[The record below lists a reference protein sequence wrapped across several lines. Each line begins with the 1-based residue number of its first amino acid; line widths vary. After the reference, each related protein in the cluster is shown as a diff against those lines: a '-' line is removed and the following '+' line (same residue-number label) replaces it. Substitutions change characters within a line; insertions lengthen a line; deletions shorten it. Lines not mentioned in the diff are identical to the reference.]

1 MSKWIIEGGIP
12 LAGTI
17 QASGSKNSALPI
29 LAATILLKGESV
41 ISNVPN
47 LIDVRVMLK
56 MLNELGLRAE
66 FDIKKNQVA
75 VWNTKKIRHIA
86 PYELVTSM
94 RASFIVAGPVLART
108 GYAKIPL
115 PGGCSIGSR
124 PVDIHLTGI
133 QALGAKIAIE
143 HGFVEFKGS
152 RLKGAHIYLPF
163 PSVGATENIIMA
175 ASLSEGKSIIENAAM
190 EPEINDLCHFLV
202 KAGANISGIGTSRL
216 TIEGAP
222 SLRGI
227 SYTVIPDRV
236 EVGTFMIAAAMTRGD
251 ITITSSIYE
260 HVEALAEKLKA
271 CQVEVLSYDH
281 TIQVRHKGRLAAVD
295 LETQPFPGFPTD
307 MQAQMMALMA
317 ISEGTSLIKETIFE
331 NRFLHVP
338 ELLRM
343 GAHIKLDRHQAI
355 VLGTPR
361 LSGAEVRITD
371 LRAGAALILAGLQA
385 KGETC
390 IYGLHHIRRGY
401 ENITQKLKQLGGHLV
416 E

>member
-251 ITITSSIYE
+251 ITITNSIYE